1 MTTVTVPDVD
11 TVDHLD
17 WTLVCQVKNCRF
29 GHPPATHIGIPPS
42 CPHSVL
48 LCTGSAKL
56 AREKLRDY
64 EVLTCAFC
72 GIDADTSLV
81 RIEPLP

>member
-1 MTTVTVPDVD
+1 MTATIPDID

-17 WTLVCQVKNCRF
+17 WQPVCQVKNCRF
-29 GHPPATHIGIPPS
+29 GYPPATHIGIPP

-48 LCTGSAKL
+48 MCTQSAEV
-56 AREKLRDY
+56 AREKLRNC
-64 EVLTCAFC
+64 VILTCCRC
-72 GIDADTSLV
+72 GGVFEPSEC

>member
-1 MTTVTVPDVD
+1 MTVTVPDVD

-17 WTLVCQVKNCRF
+17 WTPACQVENCRF
-29 GHPPATHIGIPPS
+29 GYPPATHIGIPP

-48 LCTGSAKL
+48 MCTGSADVT
-56 AREKLRDY
+56 REKLRKY
-64 EVLTCAFC
+64 RFVTCTFC
-72 GIDADTSLV
+72 DSVVDTSQV